1 MCTPVAPPLGLADLA
16 HLHFRSTEL
25 SSSKRQKEKLYS
37 DALWGATSG
46 WCAACGSRLS
56 SVGVIYDIVH
66 AAPVMVVRWASC
78 VQARR
83 DPRTSCS
90 DLRCPNHPSGHR
102 TGGAHRDRLAVSGVS
117 GHQHRSLAMQVR
129 RSERFTILIARQ
141 EVTGGR
147 TRSATLL
154 V

>member
-1 MCTPVAPPLGLADLA
+1 MCTPVAPPLGPADLA

-66 AAPVMVVRWASC
+66 AAPRDGRAMGELAFKPAAIRERRASI
-78 VQARR
+78 A
-83 DPRTSCS
+83 DPRITRAATGPAARIATDWPCRECPGISTEV
-90 DLRCPNHPSGHR
+90 LRCRFEGLKDSQFSSR
-102 TGGAHRDRLAVSGVS
+102 
-117 GHQHRSLAMQVR
+117 VR
-129 RSERFTILIARQ
+129 K
-141 EVTGGR
+141 
-147 TRSATLL
+147 
-154 V
+154 

>member
-1 MCTPVAPPLGLADLA
+1 MCTPVAPPLGPADLA

-66 AAPVMVVRWASC
+66 AAPRDGRAMGELRSSPPRSENVV
-78 VQARR
+78 
-83 DPRTSCS
+83 
-90 DLRCPNHPSGHR
+90 LRSQMPNHPSGHR
-102 TGGAHRDRLAVSGVS
+102 TGGAHRDRLAVSGVP